1 MPTWGQHYADAERTV
16 RRAAADAALRARH
29 DQFDLQA
36 QDLHHKHDR
45 FRFSVV
51 GEGSRSSQEAYRQ
64 NYEKIFPACRPGARG
79 ILPPGAARPGV
90 GAAG

>member
-16 RRAAADAALRARH
+16 RRAAADTVLRARH

-36 QDLHHKHDR
+36 LDKTPKSAR
-45 FRFSVV
+45 FHFAVV
-51 GEGSRSSQEAYRQ
+51 GEGSRSAQENFRR